1 MTALLEVPVDGGPYA
16 VAAGPDGAMWVTLV
30 HGGAVAR
37 VTNSGALS
45 TFAVSPDSRPSLIT
59 AARDGALW
67 FTMNQAGAIGRLDL
81 NGRLTTREVPTPRS
95 GPVGIC
101 AMAPRRSG
109 KNLACAPLRCFK

>member
-45 TFAVSPDSRPSLIT
+45 TFAVAPDSRPSLIT

-67 FTMNQAGAIGRLDL
+67 FTRAGVASADRASFVGAI
-81 NGRLTTREVPTPRS
+81 
-95 GPVGIC
+95 
-101 AMAPRRSG
+101 
-109 KNLACAPLRCFK
+109 